1 VGLRS
6 PKLEHGG
13 RTFQISHHART
24 GSADRVVTGP
34 WARALIVAP
43 TPLRA
48 LGPHPERPFRQGFGV
63 AVDADTRQG
72 NKPAHG

>member
-1 VGLRS
+1 M
-6 PKLEHGG
+6 G
-13 RTFQISHHART
+13 RWWSENSARRCTGT